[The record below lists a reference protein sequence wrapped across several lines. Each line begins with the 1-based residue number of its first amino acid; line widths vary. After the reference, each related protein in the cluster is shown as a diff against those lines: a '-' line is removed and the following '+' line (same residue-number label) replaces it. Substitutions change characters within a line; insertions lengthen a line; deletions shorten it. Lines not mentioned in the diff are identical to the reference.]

1 MYEPLYF
8 AFDAYPAAVPRV
20 RVRGVMALFLA
31 GSILWALIWLLYRAW
46 QVCQTSNEVLVEKL
60 GLDIPPPPEVTL
72 EEITAREIRLAW
84 KQPDFHNSI
93 HKHIIQVNNVKVGE
107 SKRAETAVEISNLIP
122 GNIYHICVLSLSAA
136 NFQTPSA
143 ILHVRTKSL
152 PLSQAQQNGN
162 IGAPIIRAF
171 IPRSTVGL
179 PAPSA
184 PVMSREHSSGQLPG
198 KRPSAGRKISPAAG
212 IDVSHG
218 HLDETQKSRAK
229 SAKDETL
236 EQLAD
241 RLKSLQQENENVEKQ
256 ATEEEDEHIAL
267 LKDLEKQR
275 SELRKRVRE
284 KDEASGDLKK
294 HVYKLE
300 SVNRTVQGEK
310 SKRLRLLQQKEAE
323 RKKRKNDIL
332 RWQEKIARME
342 NDATQAKE
350 DKARIEE
357 ETAARAEEVRK
368 KIAKEQGEMK
378 TIDDEI
384 QDKGGRVKKLEE
396 ERMGLQEGDSEDG
409 KELDRIDNER
419 ARQWEHKL
427 GNLHARYTTL
437 VNLHA
442 QAQQQYQEAQERLK
456 WLTAQRPGSSGPFS
470 LPSLDLDMS
479 NTATIRPRRHRSSLV
494 SNVSSPVNFPG
505 IETSFPGGLGYNP
518 PASHS
523 PTFAPSS
530 AFFNINNGMALPG
543 LSDPPEIM
551 RSDAEVAFNNPQMSP
566 RADALLPSDLLGD
579 EESPEF
585 PRSINR
591 PRFSTLETPGPHLD
605 GFGHGPVSPVSSDSR
620 AGSIFAS
627 PMETQIRQEPESQG
641 VHLSA
646 AGDAPKSASRRLSG
660 LFGFHR
666 PRGKTLADESP
677 MLGTLKPGQSQSF
690 PRNVDELDP
699 IGSRRRRSSYTGN
712 WANPMSL
719 FPRSNTTGVT
729 MDSSSDH
736 APSRR
741 AAFSSIFS
749 SSKFGFG
756 GAGTRGNS
764 DLSTGYNQF
773 SPRHDPIDPSSLL
786 GSVRRGSLSPRP
798 SSVSFDNQ
806 NQLPHPSTDNRHFG
820 WPSTENA
827 GHRNS
832 PLGFDWASP
841 STWSRAPSPRPSIQY
856 GSSGH
861 LPLGLSGEPDFV
873 EDTFERHHRPLQAPI
888 GTRPSSS
895 HRPLTPKLN
904 PAAPAF
910 TAVFTGENP
919 NDQDKPTAPD
929 SPFSLHTFD
938 RSPSEPRTSRSLS
951 HFTGESYESL
961 ERMHSGTSV
970 DNGSKE
976 SFIRK
981 ITRKG
986 SSSKFSSWKDRSGLF
1001 SKKADSAQG
1010 DIDGDAASEAQLGK
1024 SIDSNASSVPSADRS
1039 TRSSLGFF
1047 SRKSRRSD
1055 KASETSERASETGD
1069 EEIPEED
1076 EAS

>member
-162 IGAPIIRAF
+162 VGAPIIRAS

-179 PAPSA
+179 PTPSA
-184 PVMSREHSSGQLPG
+184 PIMSREHSAGQLPG

-212 IDVSHG
+212 LDTSHG
-218 HLDETQKSRAK
+218 NLDETQKSRAK
-229 SAKDETL
+229 SPKDESL

-256 ATEEEDEHIAL
+256 GTEEEDEHIAL

-342 NDATQAKE
+342 TDATQAKE

-357 ETAARAEEVRK
+357 EAAARAEEVRA
-368 KIAKEQGEMK
+368 KIAKEQTEMK
-378 TIDDEI
+378 MIDDEI

-518 PASHS
+518 PAGHS

-530 AFFNINNGMALPG
+530 AFFNINNGMALAG

-585 PRSINR
+585 PRSITR
-591 PRFSTLETPGPHLD
+591 PRFSTLETPGPSLD

-627 PMETQIRQEPESQG
+627 PLESQTRQESESQG

-646 AGDAPKSASRRLSG
+646 VGDAPKSASRRLSG

-841 STWSRAPSPRPSIQY
+841 TTWSRAPSRRPSIQY

-861 LPLGLSGEPDFV
+861 LPLGLTGEPDFV

-904 PAAPAF
+904 PTAPAF
-910 TAVFTGENP
+910 TAVFTGESP
-919 NDQDKPTAPD
+919 NDQEKLKAPG
-929 SPFSLHTFD
+929 SPFSFNEFD

-961 ERMHSGTSV
+961 ERMHSGASV

-986 SSSKFSSWKDRSGLF
+986 SSSKFSSWKDRSGFF

-1010 DIDGDAASEAQLGK
+1010 DLDGDAAAEAQLGK
-1024 SIDSNASSVPSADRS
+1024 SIDSTASSIPSGDRS

-1055 KASETSERASETGD
+1055 KASETSELASETGD
-1069 EEIPEED
+1069 EEIPEEV

>member
-773 SPRHDPIDPSSLL
+773 SPLFEGDLCPHGLHLSRSTTRISS
-786 GSVRRGSLSPRP
+786 
-798 SSVSFDNQ
+798 
-806 NQLPHPSTDNRHFG
+806 PHPSTDNRHFG

-1001 SKKADSAQG
+1001 SKKVDSAQG